1 MRKGRRKHST
11 APKAKVGLEAVRRWE
26 SVAQLA
32 ARYEVNTRQIPA
44 WKHPLRR
51 TWLADSATI
60 EIGEAKG
67 NGALVADCIE
77 R

>member
-11 APKAKVGLEAVRRWE
+11 ASKAKVGLESVRRWE
-26 SVAQLA
+26 SVAELA
-32 ARYEVNTRQIPA
+32 ALYEVNTGQIPA

-60 EIGEAKG
+60 EIGKPRAMG
-67 NGALVADCIE
+67 